1 MARAPSR
8 PHVFFPRSAPLLV
21 QAPEMADP
29 QVGRTRSGDNLQ
41 RPLHGCP
48 CMPTLQEQFGAIDI
62 YLFDQLLRGNVSKGM
77 TIFDAGCGT
86 GRNIVYLLR
95 EGYEV

>member
-1 MARAPSR
+1 MS
-8 PHVFFPRSAPLLV
+8 
-21 QAPEMADP
+21 
-29 QVGRTRSGDNLQ
+29 T
-41 RPLHGCP
+41 

-95 EGYEV
+95 EGYEVWSIAVTASSIRRRSRSAGDRRRAPPRAALAG